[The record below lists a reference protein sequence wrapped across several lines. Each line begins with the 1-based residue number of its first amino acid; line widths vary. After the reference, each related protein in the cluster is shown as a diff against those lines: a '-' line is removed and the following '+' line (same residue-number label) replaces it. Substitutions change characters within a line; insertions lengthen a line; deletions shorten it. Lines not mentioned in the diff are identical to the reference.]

1 LIKKTKR
8 KASLIGILKKRT
20 NIAANKNYSLHFCKK
35 GESKRNKMEELII
48 VKFKKLKRL
57 ES

>member
-1 LIKKTKR
+1 LTKKTKR
-8 KASLIGILKKRT
+8 KPSLIGILKKKT
-20 NIAANKNYSLHFCKK
+20 NMAAGKNYSLHFCKK
-35 GESKRNKMEELII
+35 GESKRYKMEELII